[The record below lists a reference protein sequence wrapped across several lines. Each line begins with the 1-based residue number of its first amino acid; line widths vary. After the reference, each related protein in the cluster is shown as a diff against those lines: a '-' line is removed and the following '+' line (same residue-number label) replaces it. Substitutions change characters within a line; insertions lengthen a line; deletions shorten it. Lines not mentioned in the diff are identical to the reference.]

1 MKGDARRPLPIPEN
15 QRFDRILADVPCS
28 GFGTLRR
35 NPDLKWRKNEEDI
48 RRLSAVQASILSNLS
63 QYLKK
68 GGILVY
74 STCTIFREENEDVV
88 EAFLRDHPEFALDD
102 LTQVLSENVR
112 SFVKNDYFRS
122 ILGSEGMDGF
132 FVARLI
138 KTREAR
144 NK

>member
-1 MKGDARRPLPIPEN
+1 MKGDARRPLPILEN
-15 QRFDRILADVPCS
+15 QKFDRILADVPCS

-74 STCTIFREENEDVV
+74 STCTIFHEENEDVV
-88 EAFLRDHPEFALDD
+88 EAFLKNHPEFALDD
-102 LTQVLSENVR
+102 LSQALPEMFAR
-112 SFVKNDYFRS
+112 SSRMAISKRS
-122 ILGSEGMDGF
+122 LKVTEWMVF
-132 FVARLI
+132 L
-138 KTREAR
+138 
-144 NK
+144 